1 MDVQRYDM
9 RVDISN
15 YGLKVEL
22 EPEESDSGEWVRYDD
37 HAAEV
42 ARLRE
47 ALVKREWIDGHG
59 CVTGDCPNTSQKECI
74 DTLIAFVQELAKEA
88 RAALAARKDGA

>member
-15 YGLKVEL
+15 YGLNVEL
-22 EPEESDSGEWVRYDD
+22 DPEESDSGEWVRYSD

-47 ALVKREWIDGHG
+47 ACSDALSGWRYIRATHG
-59 CVTGDCPNTSQKECI
+59 DLYGVGWSRVEEKLD
-74 DTLIAFVQELAKEA
+74 
-88 RAALAARKDGA
+88 AALTARKDGA

>member
-9 RVDISN
+9 DATIGKFGSP
-15 YGLKVEL
+15 VEM
-22 EPEESDSGEWVRYDD
+22 PIESDSGEWVRYSD

-47 ALVKREWIDGHG
+47 ACSDALSGWRYIRATHG
-59 CVTGDCPNTSQKECI
+59 DLYGVGWSRVEEKLD
-74 DTLIAFVQELAKEA
+74 
-88 RAALAARKDGA
+88 AALTARKDGA